1 MAAVVSGLIGYWRQ
15 QTAALSEATKAL
27 FELKAGLSTGIDIS
41 LFPKMSDE
49 AAKATKEI
57 EQANAMIEALDNQ
70 MAFSTGTV
78 GYFMDKVQKA
88 GNQATKAYYEQKL
101 AAEALEASI
110 NQVGVSAVT
119 RFGSTAAAAKT
130 LTGDVEKAIG
140 SFNLLNDQD
149 LNQLRSALD
158 SANDKLREM
167 KEATD
172 DARVR
177 LAELNAELLEAQGL
191 DQKAELLR
199 QQLDYQQTLAE
210 IEAQRQEAELT
221 GNRELVTILTE
232 QKSTLDQINR
242 TKIANIR
249 ADTENQ
255 TSTTAATER
264 VARLA
269 DETERAARAMNLLG
283 SSSLASLNDQAG
295 SLRQHL
301 SEVNS
306 LL

>member
-1 MAAVVSGLIGYWRQ
+1 M
-15 QTAALSEATKAL
+15 
-27 FELKAGLSTGIDIS
+27 
-41 LFPKMSDE
+41 
-49 AAKATKEI
+49 
-57 EQANAMIEALDNQ
+57 
-70 MAFSTGTV
+70 
-78 GYFMDKVQKA
+78 
-88 GNQATKAYYEQKL
+88 
-101 AAEALEASI
+101 
-110 NQVGVSAVT
+110 
-119 RFGSTAAAAKT
+119 
-130 LTGDVEKAIG
+130 
-140 SFNLLNDQD
+140 
-149 LNQLRSALD
+149 
-158 SANDKLREM
+158 
-167 KEATD
+167 
-172 DARVR
+172 
-177 LAELNAELLEAQGL
+177 
-191 DQKAELLR
+191 
-199 QQLDYQQTLAE
+199 
-210 IEAQRQEAELT
+210 